1 MLTHLLD
8 TSVYSQRLR
17 PHPLAPVVRRWTELG
32 NSALAI
38 SACCEAELLFGLE
51 KKGSERLWTEYGEYL
66 KDRLTLIPFG
76 YKESGQYAKLRNI
89 LTGRG
94 DPVADL
100 DLMIAAT
107 AISNGLVLATLNLK
121 HFEKVPGLQV
131 EDWSKG

>member
-17 PHPLAPVVRRWTELG
+17 PRPLKSVVGRWKMHG
-32 NSALAI
+32 NATLAI

-51 KKGSERLWTEYGEYL
+51 KKGSERLRTEYVEYL

-76 YKESGQYAKLRNI
+76 YKEAGQYAKLRAH
-89 LTGRG
+89 LSARG

-107 AISNGLVLATLNLK
+107 AVANGLILATLNIK
-121 HFEKVPGLQV
+121 HFQKIPGLQV
-131 EDWSKG
+131 EDWSK